1 MDGGL
6 TNVGRRVACSMTRI
20 DQRRHTFRFR
30 RSAAGVLGQAAT
42 SGVLV
47 VGIAAWADHARA
59 EAMDFALERLAENGD
74 TCRTEDGAS
83 VPGETCIPDNDAF
96 VSLINQFGMA
106 VAPTSMYPARTTGYG
121 GFEIG
126 VEGAFTTINNDADYM
141 KQGTRGQSD
150 STTGVAASSN
160 ERPPPLLQLYSV
172 RLRKGFGFGVE
183 TGLAFGFMPRTSII
197 SGGLDLRVAILEG
210 FRDGVPG
217 YFPDIA
223 VAGSVRTITGTPQV
237 QLTVVG
243 LSGVLSKPITIAET
257 GVLTPW
263 VGYQHLFI
271 YGDSGVIDFTPGES
285 ALQSCGFAGPSIPG
299 TPGRDGNDG
308 SPACSEG
315 GTAHDFNNTRTF
327 DPVRLMR
334 QRLLFGLNYR
344 YEILSVGGQIMADV
358 FNSARAI
365 NSDQESAV
373 FEAEKD
379 AGGNIGNFAFS
390 LFIGAHF

>member
-1 MDGGL
+1 
-6 TNVGRRVACSMTRI
+6 VATAFVAVAFI
-20 DQRRHTFRFR
+20 
-30 RSAAGVLGQAAT
+30 G
-42 SGVLV
+42 
-47 VGIAAWADHARA
+47 AWAKPAQA
-59 EAMDFALERLAENGD
+59 ESMDFALERLAENGD

-83 VPGETCIPDNDAF
+83 VPGVTCIPDNDAF
-96 VSLINQFGMA
+96 VSMINQFGMA
-106 VAPTSMYPARTTGYG
+106 VAPTNMYPARTTGYG

-126 VEGAFTTINNDADYM
+126 VEGAFTTISNNAEYM

-160 ERPPPLLQLYSV
+160 EKPPPLLQLYSV
-172 RLRKGFGFGVE
+172 RLRKGFGFGIE
-183 TGLAFGFMPRTSII
+183 TALAFGFMPRTSII

-210 FRDGVPG
+210 FRDGIPG

-223 VAGSVRTITGTPQV
+223 VAGSVRTITGSPQV

-243 LSGVLSKPITIAET
+243 LSGVLSKPITVAET
-257 GVLTPW
+257 GVITPW

-285 ALQSCGFAGPSIPG
+285 ALQSCGFVGPSIPG
-299 TPGRDGNDG
+299 TPGRESDDG
-308 SPACSEG
+308 SPTCSEG
-315 GTAHDFNNTRTF
+315 GSAHDFSNTRTF

-344 YEILSVGGQIMADV
+344 YEILTVGGQIMADV

-365 NSDQESAV
+365 NSNHESAV

-379 AGGNIGNFAFS
+379 AGGNISNFAFS
-390 LFIGAHF
+390 LFVGAHF